1 MKLNKKIFL
10 SYKLFNSTFTGLS
23 IGILFT
29 IYEPM
34 EDPSIYSIGGMVLAI
49 GMLILAKFYE
59 KILNIKKFFQISLF
73 VEVVMLFTLFTFLL
87 LKYSPTSALLIYCG
101 YQLTFIFGNYLVRAE
116 TLVANNK
123 EFLGKIDI
131 NKQVGYL
138 IGLGASFIYY
148 KILEFGFNISDSK
161 IQIQILHYFL
171 VSLQSLIIILLITSF
186 TNDKI
191 KNT

>member
-1 MKLNKKIFL
+1 
-10 SYKLFNSTFTGLS
+10 
-23 IGILFT
+23 
-29 IYEPM
+29 
-34 EDPSIYSIGGMVLAI
+34 
-49 GMLILAKFYE
+49 MLI
-59 KILNIKKFFQISLF
+59 
-73 VEVVMLFTLFTFLL
+73 TLFTFLL
-87 LKYSPTSALLIYCG
+87 LKYSLTSALLIYCG

-186 TNDKI
+186 TNDKM
-191 KNT
+191 KNS